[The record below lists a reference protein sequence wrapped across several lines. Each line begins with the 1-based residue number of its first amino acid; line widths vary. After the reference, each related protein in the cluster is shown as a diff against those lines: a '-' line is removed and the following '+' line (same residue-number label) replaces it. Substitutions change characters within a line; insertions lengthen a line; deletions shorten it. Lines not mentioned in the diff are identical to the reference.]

1 MTQIVRVAAAQC
13 TWCWVSGSST
23 RTCMRGFRAC
33 YVQASTLQG
42 RKLKPSSLFNDIIF
56 SLAFST

>member
-42 RKLKPSSLFNDIIF
+42 VNYN
-56 SLAFST
+56 